1 MADTIIIGGGH
12 NGLVTAFYLAK
23 AGRKPLVLER
33 RHVVGG
39 CATTEDF
46 APGYRSATLAH
57 TLGPIRPSIV
67 RDMQLERRGVTF
79 VHPDPRLVSVAPD
92 GRALVF
98 STNAERTAEAIKP
111 FSSKDAAKYPE
122 FCATLG
128 RIGGFLSE
136 LLEMTP
142 PSIDAPSAAA
152 LWELLKTGRRFRS
165 LGKRESF
172 ALLRWGP
179 MAVAD
184 LVAEWFESDLLQ
196 ASVAARAIH
205 GTAMGPWS
213 AGTGAVLL
221 LAAAID
227 PVPGGSSISAVGG
240 PGAVT
245 RAMADAARE
254 AGAVIK
260 TGADVHHIIVKDG
273 AVSGV
278 ALADGTEIAAS
289 MVVSGADPRRTF
301 LDLIDPV
308 ELEPDFMTR
317 IRNYRCPGTVAKL
330 NFALTALP
338 AFTGITGDPTAM
350 LRGRVHVG
358 PGIDYLERAFD
369 ASKYGETSTSPYLDV
384 TFPSIADPSMAPAGR
399 HVMSVHMQ
407 YAPFK
412 RRSGTWDAQEHT
424 LADIA
429 LRTLGSYA
437 PGITSLVEYRQVI
450 TPLDLEKV
458 YGLTGGHIHHGEL
471 ALDQLFTMRPTLG
484 WAEYRTPIDGLYL
497 CGSGTHPGNGLT
509 GGSGQNAAKAI
520 LKARPRTTPAGAR
533 PIASVHDK

>member
-1 MADTIIIGGGH
+1 MADTIIIGAGH
-12 NGLVTAFYLAK
+12 NGLTTAFYLAK

-33 RHVVGG
+33 RPIVGG
-39 CATTEDF
+39 CATSEEF

-57 TLGPIRPSIV
+57 TLGPIRPAIV

-98 STNAERTAEAIKP
+98 STDPGRTSDAIRP
-111 FSSKDAAKYPE
+111 FSTKDATRYPE

-128 RIGGFLSE
+128 RIGAFLSD

-142 PSIDAPSAAA
+142 PSIDSPSVGEW
-152 LWELLKTGRRFRS
+152 WELLKTGRRFRA
-165 LGKRESF
+165 LGKKESF
-172 ALLRWGP
+172 ALLRYAP

-184 LVAEWFESDLLQ
+184 LVAEWFETDLLQ

-227 PVPGGSSISAVGG
+227 PVPGGSSVSAVGG

-245 RAMADAARE
+245 RAMAEAAKA
-254 AGAVIK
+254 AGAEIR
-260 TGADVHHIIVKDG
+260 TGADVLRILVKDG
-273 AVSGV
+273 AVTGV
-278 ALADGTEIAAS
+278 ALADGTEIPATT
-289 MVVSGADPRRTF
+289 VISGADPRRTF
-301 LDLIDPV
+301 LTLVDPV

-330 NFALTALP
+330 NFALNGLP
-338 AFTGITGDPTAM
+338 AFRGIAGDAASM
-350 LRGRVHVG
+350 LRGRLHVG

-369 ASKYGETSTSPYLDV
+369 ASKYGETSASPYLDIA
-384 TFPSIADPSMAPAGR
+384 FPSVVDPSMAPAGR

-412 RRSGTWDAQEHT
+412 RREGSWTGQDGA
-424 LADIA
+424 LADIV
-429 LRTLGSYA
+429 LRTLEPYA
-437 PGITSLVEYRQVI
+437 PGITGLVEHRQVI
-450 TPLDLEKV
+450 TPLDLEQV

-484 WAEYRTPIDGLYL
+484 WADYRTPLTGLYL

-509 GGSGQNAAKAI
+509 GASGQNAAREI
-520 LKARPRTTPAGAR
+520 LKTRRA
-533 PIASVHDK
+533 

>member
-1 MADTIIIGGGH
+1 MADTIIIGAGH
-12 NGLVTAFYLAK
+12 NGLTTAFYLSK

-33 RHVVGG
+33 RPIVGG
-39 CATTEDF
+39 CATSEEF

-57 TLGPIRPSIV
+57 TLGPIRPAIV

-98 STNAERTAEAIKP
+98 STDSGRTSDAIRP
-111 FSSKDAAKYPE
+111 FSTKDATRYPE

-128 RIGGFLSE
+128 RIGAFLSD
-136 LLEMTP
+136 LLAMTP
-142 PSIDAPSAAA
+142 PSIDSPSAGEW
-152 LWELLKTGRRFRS
+152 WELLKTGRRFRA
-165 LGKRESF
+165 LGKKESF
-172 ALLRWGP
+172 ALLRYAP

-184 LVAEWFESDLLQ
+184 LVAEWFETDLLQ

-227 PVPGGSSISAVGG
+227 PVPGGSSVSAVGG

-245 RAMADAARE
+245 RAMADAAKA
-254 AGAVIK
+254 AGAEIR
-260 TGADVHHIIVKDG
+260 TGADVLRILVKDG
-273 AVSGV
+273 AVTGV
-278 ALADGTEIAAS
+278 ALADGTEIPATT
-289 MVVSGADPRRTF
+289 VISGADPRRTF
-301 LDLIDPV
+301 LTLVDPV

-330 NFALTALP
+330 NFALNGLP
-338 AFTGITGDPTAM
+338 VFRGIAGDAASM
-350 LRGRVHVG
+350 LRGRLHVG

-369 ASKYGETSTSPYLDV
+369 ASKYGETSPSPYLDIA
-384 TFPSIADPSMAPAGR
+384 FPSVVDPSMAPSGR

-412 RRSGTWDAQEHT
+412 RREGSWTGQDGA
-424 LADIA
+424 LADIV
-429 LRTLGSYA
+429 LRTLEPYA
-437 PGITSLVEYRQVI
+437 PGITGLVEHRQVI
-450 TPLDLEKV
+450 TPLDLEQV

-484 WAEYRTPIDGLYL
+484 WADYRTPLTGLYL

-509 GGSGQNAAKAI
+509 GGSGQNAAREI
-520 LKARPRTTPAGAR
+520 LRARRA
-533 PIASVHDK
+533 

>member
-1 MADTIIIGGGH
+1 MNQTVVIGAGH
-12 NGLVTAFYLAK
+12 NALVTAFYLAK
-23 AGRKPLVLER
+23 GGKKPLVLER
-33 RHVVGG
+33 RPIVGG
-39 CATTEDF
+39 CATSEEL

-57 TLGPIRPSIV
+57 TLGPIRPSVV
-67 RDMQLERRGVTF
+67 RDMQLQRRGVKF
-79 VHPDPRLVSVAPD
+79 VQPDPRLVSVAPD

-98 STNAERTAEAIKP
+98 STDPGRTAEAIRA
-111 FSSKDAAKYPE
+111 FSAKDAAKYPE

-128 RIGGFLSE
+128 RVGGFLTE

-142 PSIDAPSAAA
+142 PSIDSPSAGA

-172 ALLRWGP
+172 ALLRWPDGGGGSRRRMVRDRSP
-179 MAVAD
+179 AG
-184 LVAEWFESDLLQ
+184 SI
-196 ASVAARAIH
+196 AARGIH

-221 LAAAID
+221 LAAAVD
-227 PVPGGSSISAVGG
+227 PAPGGSSVSAVGG

-245 RAMADAARE
+245 RAMADAARA
-254 AGAVIK
+254 AGAEIR
-260 TGADVHHIIVKDG
+260 TGADVHHILVKDG
-273 AVSGV
+273 AVAGV
-278 ALADGTEIAAS
+278 SLADGTEIAATT
-289 MVVSGADPRRTF
+289 VVSGADPRRTF
-301 LDLIDPV
+301 LQLLDPV

-330 NFALTALP
+330 NLALTALP
-338 AFTGITGDPTAM
+338 SFRGISGDAAAA

-369 ASKYGETSTSPYLDV
+369 ASKYGETSASPYLDI
-384 TFPSIADPSMAPAGR
+384 TFPSIDDPSMAPAGR

-412 RRSGTWDAQEHT
+412 RRSGSWTGQEDA
-424 LADIA
+424 LADTV
-429 LRTLGSYA
+429 LRTLEVYA
-437 PGITSLVEYRQVI
+437 PGVTVLVEHRQVI
-450 TPLDLEKV
+450 TPLDLQQV

-484 WAEYRTPIDGLYL
+484 WADYRTPINGLYL

-509 GGSGQNAAKAI
+509 GASGQNAAREV
-520 LKARPRTTPAGAR
+520 LKHTR
-533 PIASVHDK
+533 S